1 MSTTNYPSASSEST
15 TPRRDPNR
23 REYKGAIIGLLAVA
37 LLGTWGYLLYD
48 KNKTSETIQTQQTQ
62 IEKVTDEKSDIQKNF
77 DASLARLDSLTG
89 FNNELEGKLSSRNTE
104 ITKLK
109 SEIRT
114 ILNKRNATA
123 SELARAKSLIQTLND
138 KIGSLEQ
145 EVARLTGE
153 NQVLTAEKTQ
163 LTAEKENLTRTLD
176 TANQVKEVQAKTI
189 DVASTLYA
197 NNIYVT
203 PVNEKS
209 NGKEKT
215 TTTAKR
221 VDKLVITFDVDNRI
235 AQSGQTE
242 VYVAITGPDGKPV
255 TVEALGSGTFT
266 TREEGE
272 KPYTAKVPVEMEAG
286 KKRHVEFAW
295 KQNSKFQPGS
305 YKIEVYHN
313 GFKIGEATRDLKK
326 GGLFS

>member
-1 MSTTNYPSASSEST
+1 MSTTNYPSATDSS
-15 TPRRDPNR
+15 TPRKDPNR
-23 REYKGAIIGLLAVA
+23 KEYKGAVIGILAVA

-48 KNKTSETIQTQQTQ
+48 KNKTSETIQSQQTQ
-62 IEKVTDEKSDIQKNF
+62 IEKITDDKSEIQRNF

-89 FNNELEGKLSSRNTE
+89 YNNELEGKLTSSNSE
-104 ITKLK
+104 ISKLK
-109 SEIRT
+109 NEIRT
-114 ILNKRNATA
+114 ILNKRNATTA
-123 SELARAKSLIQTLND
+123 ELKRAQTLINELNT
-138 KIGSLEQ
+138 KISGLEE

-153 NQVLTAEKTQ
+153 NQVLTQEKTQ
-163 LTAEKENLTRTLD
+163 LTAEKEQITRSYDSTK
-176 TANQVKEVQAKTI
+176 VVSESQAKTI

-197 NNIYVT
+197 ANISIT

-209 NGKEKT
+209 GGKEKV

-221 VDKLVITFDVDNRI
+221 VDKLVINFDVDNRI

-242 VYVAITGPDGKPV
+242 VYVSITGPDGKPI

-272 KPYTAKVPVEMEAG
+272 KFYTAKVTVDMEAG
-286 KKRHVEFAW
+286 KKKPVQFAW
-295 KQNSKFQPGS
+295 KPNSNFQTGD
-305 YKIEVYHN
+305 YKIEIYHN
-313 GFKIGEATRDLKK
+313 GFKIGEGTRSLKK

>member
-123 SELARAKSLIQTLND
+123 SELARAKTLITTLND

-153 NQVLTAEKTQ
+153 NQILTQEKTQ
-163 LTAEKENLTRTLD
+163 LTADKENLTRTLD

-242 VYVAITGPDGKPV
+242 VYVSITGPDGKPV

-272 KPYTAKVPVEMEAG
+272 KPYTAKVPVDMEAG

-295 KQNSKFQPGS
+295 KQNSKFQPGN

-313 GFKIGEATRDLKK
+313 GFKIGEATRNLKK